1 MTLNILMVI
10 PSFYPEEGGAER
22 QLKLLCDTVK
32 NLDNN
37 IFLEVVTRSIHGQPF
52 KEKNEIF
59 SLTRLKTALYPYD
72 FLIRLAYHVIVR
84 RRNIDIIHV
93 HTLNSP
99 AWLCA
104 IIGKIFGI
112 KTIVKVPRSG
122 DGSRLDSMS
131 SNLAYKFV
139 SQVFFRL
146 VSKVVAITDDISQGL
161 RNAGCPYSKITKIP
175 NGVLISPTSK
185 MPKNRDKILC
195 VCVGRLI
202 ERKKVEE
209 LIDIWKYDT
218 INQNFDLAIIGDG
231 PEFSRISEKIS
242 RFKLERSCKLYGALS
257 QGEVFQLLSESKIFV
272 HPSVSEGL
280 SNALLEAM
288 SKGNAI
294 IARDI
299 PANREILSKGRA
311 GKLFKNVDNVNE
323 MLLEYLENL
332 DNLAAHSEG
341 ARCIISEHYS
351 IEIVSKKY
359 VDLYIRLTK
368 IH

>member
-10 PSFYPEEGGAER
+10 PSFYPLEGGAER
-22 QLKLLCDTVK
+22 QLKLLCDTLK
-32 NLDNN
+32 NLDDD
-37 IFLEVVTRSIHGQPF
+37 ICLEVITRSIRGQPF
-52 KEKNEIF
+52 REKNKNF
-59 SLTRLKTALYPYD
+59 SLTRIRTALYPYD
-72 FLIRLAYHVIVR
+72 FLIRLTHHVIVR

-104 IIGKIFGI
+104 IIGRIFGI
-112 KTIVKVPRSG
+112 ETIVKVPRSG
-122 DGSRLDSMS
+122 DGSRLDRMS
-131 SNLAYKFV
+131 SNRAYKIV
-139 SQVFFRL
+139 SHVFFRL

-161 RNAGCPYSKITKIP
+161 RKAGCPSGKIAKIP
-175 NGVLISPTSK
+175 NGVLISPISKTS
-185 MPKNRDKILC
+185 KNRDKILC
-195 VCVGRLI
+195 VCVGRLVK
-202 ERKKVEE
+202 RKKVEE

-231 PEFSRISEKIS
+231 PEFSKISEKIS
-242 RFKLERSCKLYGALS
+242 QFKLERSCKLYGALS

-299 PANREILSKGRA
+299 PANREILSKGKV
-311 GKLFKNVDNVNE
+311 GKLFKNVGNVNE
-323 MLLEYLENL
+323 MLLEYLENS
-332 DNLAAHSEG
+332 DKLAAHSVG
-341 ARCIISEHYS
+341 SRRIISKYFS
-351 IEIVSKKY
+351 IEIVGKKY
-359 VDLYIRLTK
+359 VDLYTRLTK
-368 IH
+368 V